1 MVGWVDE
8 KLASWIFHYRRSLG
22 SEVVKLCVEIKA
34 ASRLLSYI
42 SNTHLTDMTASLRS
56 KFHSFCEMPTKKP
69 RRGPNCGANTPMPEP
84 SLIS

>member
-1 MVGWVDE
+1 MRNLQAGFSTIAV
-8 KLASWIFHYRRSLG
+8 RREAKS
-22 SEVVKLCVEIKA
+22 SNSFVEIKA
-34 ASRLLSYI
+34 ALRLLSYI
-42 SNTHLTDMTASLRS
+42 SNAHLIDMTASLRS